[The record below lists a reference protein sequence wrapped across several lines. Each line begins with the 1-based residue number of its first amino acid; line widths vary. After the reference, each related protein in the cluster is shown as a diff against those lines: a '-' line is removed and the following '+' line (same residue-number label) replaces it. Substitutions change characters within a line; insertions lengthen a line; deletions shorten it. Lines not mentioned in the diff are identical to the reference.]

1 MDAVSTAIVVAVVA
15 GLMLLGIGIVV
26 NQLLRLRRYLRRR
39 RPIKSP
45 VRIPSP
51 RDNPTD
57 SFIRM
62 TAPDVAAQ

>member
-51 RDNPTD
+51 ATTRLIA
-57 SFIRM
+57 SFG
-62 TAPDVAAQ
+62 